1 MKDRVFIDSNI
12 FLYAFSTAN
21 IEKQKKAKDIVLA
34 GTVISP
40 QVINEVSVNMIKKL
54 GLSENQVTDFILSC
68 YNRYE
73 IIDFRKE
80 VFITASRIRSNFR
93 FSYYDSLILSAASE
107 GGCEILYSED
117 MQHNFNYEKVKRINP
132 FV

>member
-1 MKDRVFIDSNI
+1 MSDKTFIDSNI
-12 FLYAFSTAN
+12 FLYAFSTADAD
-21 IEKQKKAKDIVLA
+21 KQKKAKDIVLA

-54 GLSENQVTDFILSC
+54 GLSENQVTDFIISC

-73 IIDFRKE
+73 IIDLKKE
-80 VFITASRIRSNFR
+80 IFITASSIRANYK

-117 MQHNFNYEKVKRINP
+117 MQHNFYYEKVKIINP
-132 FV
+132 FL